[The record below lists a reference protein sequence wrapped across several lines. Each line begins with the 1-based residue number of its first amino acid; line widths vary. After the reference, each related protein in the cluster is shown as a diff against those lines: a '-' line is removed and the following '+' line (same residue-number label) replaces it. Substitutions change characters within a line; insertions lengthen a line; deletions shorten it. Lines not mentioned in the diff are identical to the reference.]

1 MDTTHM
7 NLANAVYGLIAA
19 AGLWYLTVFVVV
31 FIFVWP
37 ITRDGAKYFTA
48 WLLGLCVT
56 IGLKIVLTAMC
67 RSAQY
72 RSFFRIR
79 PRGARLASLAL
90 ECWFIGL
97 GGGVL

>member
-1 MDTTHM
+1 M

-19 AGLWYLTVFVVV
+19 AALWYIVVFACI

-37 ITRDGAKYFTA
+37 VTREGSLFLTA
-48 WLLGLCVT
+48 WLLGLGVT
-56 IGLKIVLTAMC
+56 IGLKMVLTTLC
-67 RSAQY
+67 QKAQY

-79 PRGARLASLAL
+79 PRGARLSALAL

>member
-1 MDTTHM
+1 M

-19 AGLWYLTVFVVV
+19 AALWYIVIFAVI

-37 ITRDGAKYFTA
+37 ITRDGAMYLLA
-48 WLLGLCVT
+48 WLLGLGVT
-56 IGLKIVLTAMC
+56 IGLKVIMTMIC
-67 RSAQY
+67 QQAQY
-72 RSFFRIR
+72 RALFRIR
-79 PRGARLASLAL
+79 PKGARLSALAL